1 MRRTRLAIA
10 SLLVALPVA
19 AIAQQPN
26 GGPPG
31 PPPAAGTDVGNWGL
45 VPFTVGPAVL
55 LDEQGRAALRALED
69 KHLAQ
74 LRALEDRFAREL
86 VELRAR
92 QAAER
97 GELLAR
103 SRR

>member
-10 SLLVALPVA
+10 LILVALPVA

-31 PPPAAGTDVGNWGL
+31 PPSAAGTDVGNWGL

-55 LDEQGRAALRALED
+55 LDEQGRARLRALED
-69 KHLAQ
+69 KHLAE
-74 LRALEDRFAREL
+74 LRALEDRFAQEL
-86 VELRAR
+86 LELRAR

-97 GELLAR
+97 SALLAAPR
-103 SRR
+103 